1 MRNTNKRIRKIT
13 FMLRKA
19 FLILLLP
26 FFGQA
31 QLVGVN
37 VDKIIAKID
46 NYYILRSEVE
56 TLVVRSKEQGQP
68 IDKCQA
74 LESLA
79 VQKLLVAKAEIDSVM
94 VDVVM
99 VETQL
104 DARMAEMIRVYGNE
118 QNIVDQFHKSVETL
132 KGEVRKQ
139 VSEQMT
145 AQKMQDEITDGLT
158 ITPYEVR
165 KFISAIPKDSLP
177 TIPTEVE
184 VSHLVRLAKLTV
196 SQKSELV
203 AKLED
208 LKSKIESGA
217 KFEDIA
223 KEYSED
229 QGSRTYG
236 GDLGWAKRGQ
246 MVPQFEATAMSLKP
260 NELSHVVESDFGFH
274 LIQLLEIR
282 GQEYHARHILL
293 RPEYSRLDM
302 TDATKFLDS
311 LSNFIKSDSISFEK
325 AVGLYSEDEG
335 TKYTGGILSDPNTGS
350 SKMALDLS
358 MEPNLYF
365 SVDTMK
371 VGNISPPI
379 AYRSP
384 DGKTGMKL
392 LYLKVK
398 HSPHVINIGDDYE
411 KIREFALMN
420 KRNEE
425 IEKWFTEAI
434 GEVYIKIDPDY
445 QVCRLFQ

>member
-1 MRNTNKRIRKIT
+1 MQNTSKRILKIT
-13 FMLRKA
+13 FMLKRA
-19 FLILLLP
+19 LLILLLP
-26 FFGQA
+26 MCSQA

-37 VDKIIAKID
+37 LDKIIAKVD

-56 TLVVRSKEQGQP
+56 TLLVRSKEQGEP
-68 IDKCQA
+68 LDKCRA

-79 VQKLLVAKAEIDSVM
+79 VQKLLVAKAEIDSVI
-94 VDVVM
+94 VDQVM

-104 DARMAEMIRVYGNE
+104 NARMAEMIRVYGNE

-145 AQKMQDEITDGLT
+145 AQKMQDQITEGLT
-158 ITPYEVR
+158 VTPYEVK
-165 KFISAIPKDSLP
+165 KFINSIPKDSLP
-177 TIPTEVE
+177 DIPTEVE
-184 VSHLVRLAKLTV
+184 VSHFVRLAKLTK
-196 SQKSELV
+196 SQKSDLV
-203 AKLED
+203 DKLKEIK
-208 LKSKIESGA
+208 LKIESGS
-217 KFEDIA
+217 KFEDMA
-223 KEYSED
+223 KEFSED

-246 MVPQFEATAMSLKP
+246 MVPQFEATAMGLKP
-260 NELSHVVESDFGFH
+260 NELSGVVESDFGFH
-274 LIQLLEIR
+274 LIQLLEVR
-282 GQEYHARHILL
+282 GQEYHARHILM

-311 LSNFIKSDSISFEK
+311 IATLIRADTISFEK
-325 AVGLYSEDEG
+325 AVAFHSEDESS
-335 TKYTGGILSDPNTGS
+335 KYTGGILTDPNTGS
-350 SKMALDLS
+350 FKMALDLS

-365 SVDTMK
+365 AVDTMK
-371 VGNISPPI
+371 ISSISKPI
-379 AYRSP
+379 AYRSA
-384 DGKTGMKL
+384 DGKTGMKI
-392 LYLKVK
+392 LYLKKK
-398 HSPHVINIGDDYE
+398 HSPHTINIKDDYE

>member
-1 MRNTNKRIRKIT
+1 MQHTSKRIRNIT
-13 FMLRKA
+13 SMLKRA
-19 FLILLLP
+19 LLILLLP
-26 FFGQA
+26 LCSKA
-31 QLVGVN
+31 QVVGVN
-37 VDKIIAKID
+37 LDKIIAKVD

-56 TLVVRSKEQGQP
+56 TLLIRSKEQGQP

-79 VQKLLVAKAEIDSVM
+79 VQKLLVAKAEIDSVI
-94 VDVVM
+94 VDQVM

-104 DARMAEMIRVYGNE
+104 SARMDEMIRVYGNE

-145 AQKMQDEITDGLT
+145 AQKMQDQITDGLSV
-158 ITPYEVR
+158 TPYEVR
-165 KFISAIPKDSLP
+165 KFINGIPKDSLP
-177 TIPTEVE
+177 EIPAEVE
-184 VSHLVRLAKLTV
+184 VSHFVRLAKLTK
-196 SQKSELV
+196 SQKSDLI

-208 LKSKIESGA
+208 IKLKIESGSN
-217 KFEDIA
+217 FEDMA
-223 KEYSED
+223 KEFSED
-229 QGSRTYG
+229 QGSKSYG

-246 MVPQFEATAMSLKP
+246 MVPQFEATSMSLKP
-260 NELSHVVESDFGFH
+260 KELSGVVESDFGFH
-274 LIQLLEIR
+274 LIQLLEVR

-311 LSNFIKSDSISFEK
+311 MATLIRADSISFEK
-325 AVGLYSEDEG
+325 AVALYSGDEG
-335 TKYTGGILSDPNTGS
+335 TKYTGGILLDPNTGS

-365 SVDTMK
+365 AVDTMK
-371 VGNISPPI
+371 VGSISKPI
-379 AYRSP
+379 AYRSA

-392 LYLKVK
+392 LYLKK
-398 HSPHVINIGDDYE
+398 SHSPHVINIGDDYE

-420 KRNEE
+420 KRNVE

-434 GEVYIKIDPDY
+434 AEVYIKIDPDF